1 MFSYEH
7 QLIVYHPRSLS
18 PSVQFIFPNLCLKEI
33 KGYESDT
40 WLANMIIDLVFDFLR
55 IINDAVL

>member
-7 QLIVYHPRSLS
+7 QLIVYHPRC

>member
-1 MFSYEH
+1 MFCYNY
-7 QLIVYHPRSLS
+7 QLIVYHPRC

-33 KGYESDT
+33 KGYESET